1 MAYLTFAEYASYGFS
16 TIADDSAF
24 DPIEANAESQFDAV
38 TQSYYVKNSIA
49 DDTDTDRVAIFKK
62 SLALQCD
69 FVAKTGITSPTD
81 LVDKD
86 VKSIS
91 IGRTSITRS
100 QDYTAVV
107 DSNSGI
113 CYSALNLLGQT
124 GLLFRGVGAIWHP

>member
-1 MAYLTFAEYASYGFS
+1 MAYLTFDEYASYGFS
-16 TIADDSAF
+16 TIDNFES
-24 DPIEANAESQFDAV
+24 IEANAESQFDAI

-62 SLALQCD
+62 ALALQCD

-81 LVDKD
+81 LVDKA

-107 DSNSGI
+107 DSSSGI